1 MLRVEGT
8 KTCYL
13 AHMLSPA
20 QPAPEDYYQNNFI
33 MVFAF
38 LVERYQGVASEHFTD
53 SLQQYLSAPIDAQ
66 RLFARLLTRKGPI
79 FLQRTLNY
87 VEVAD
92 TQFAL
97 DYLCDC
103 SLISLQGA
111 TPADRLLRQCTKQ
124 ELLDVWAVPGKHE
137 AVITPKLSRALFS
150 LAKNQLVDWLLGHYS
165 DGQILARMRK
175 HIDWCEILNP
185 EHWYLARLLFFGGSG
200 KGWEAFVRQDLGQVR
215 YEHLPLSQPQFANAG
230 ELEHYLKHRAYS
242 DLSYRLDEF
251 PDLVVSLV
259 NWSQR
264 TPVSDR
270 TLSMRNKMLLRIGKW
285 CERNLQHQ
293 PALAA
298 YAMASVPPARERRIR
313 ILHKMGSVDDAS
325 ALLNEVRQRPWSA
338 DEAQFAQRFGQRGGG
353 YQPPVH
359 DIATAATP
367 ADVEQFVLEQLLSE
381 GGWGAHTENAL
392 PKLLAGLIYWPV
404 IFALVPGAF
413 TNPLQTAPHGLYD
426 PEFTRQRQTILI
438 DLERQLDDDEALRA
452 HMQDV
457 AKAKAGIANPLV
469 SWGLLEAIPLEQWL
483 SALPT
488 DWIRKLSAFLI
499 RNLSDYRRGFPDLFV
514 CYPSGAVELVEVKGP
529 GDQLQLQ
536 QRAWLS
542 TLKDMDIAA
551 RVIRVRLEKT
561 APESAPESAP
571 EKSAPEIGR

>member
-1 MLRVEGT
+1 M
-8 KTCYL
+8 
-13 AHMLSPA
+13 
-20 QPAPEDYYQNNFI
+20 
-33 MVFAF
+33 
-38 LVERYQGVASEHFTD
+38 
-53 SLQQYLSAPIDAQ
+53 
-66 RLFARLLTRKGPI
+66 
-79 FLQRTLNY
+79 
-87 VEVAD
+87 
-92 TQFAL
+92 
-97 DYLCDC
+97 
-103 SLISLQGA
+103 
-111 TPADRLLRQCTKQ
+111 
-124 ELLDVWAVPGKHE
+124 
-137 AVITPKLSRALFS
+137 
-150 LAKNQLVDWLLGHYS
+150 
-165 DGQILARMRK
+165 
-175 HIDWCEILNP
+175 
-185 EHWYLARLLFFGGSG
+185 
-200 KGWEAFVRQDLGQVR
+200 
-215 YEHLPLSQPQFANAG
+215 
-230 ELEHYLKHRAYS
+230 
-242 DLSYRLDEF
+242 
-251 PDLVVSLV
+251 
-259 NWSQR
+259 
-264 TPVSDR
+264 
-270 TLSMRNKMLLRIGKW
+270 
-285 CERNLQHQ
+285 
-293 PALAA
+293 
-298 YAMASVPPARERRIR
+298 
-313 ILHKMGSVDDAS
+313 
-325 ALLNEVRQRPWSA
+325 
-338 DEAQFAQRFGQRGGG
+338 
-353 YQPPVH
+353 
-359 DIATAATP
+359 
-367 ADVEQFVLEQLLSE
+367 EQFVLEQLLSE